1 MARSK
6 SIRLQFLLLSTLAI
20 AGYFCHRL
28 SAIHCRLIIKI
39 KGFKTMAKDTWDK
52 LNIVVSNIILVAI
65 SIVIGFVGENISR
78 SLERGKLIDS
88 LLDDLTAPKT
98 ETS

>member
-1 MARSK
+1 
-6 SIRLQFLLLSTLAI
+6 
-20 AGYFCHRL
+20 
-28 SAIHCRLIIKI
+28 
-39 KGFKTMAKDTWDK
+39 MAKDTWDK

-65 SIVIGFVGENISR
+65 SIVIGFVGENIYR
-78 SLERGKLIDS
+78 SLDRGKLIDS

>member
-1 MARSK
+1 
-6 SIRLQFLLLSTLAI
+6 
-20 AGYFCHRL
+20 
-28 SAIHCRLIIKI
+28 
-39 KGFKTMAKDTWDK
+39 MAKDTWDK

-65 SIVIGFVGENISR
+65 SIVIGFVVENISR

-98 ETS
+98 ETSWLSFSTSTMYLLRTGNAINKR